1 MIISLFVVF
10 PLMFWFLF
18 SCLCWIEYF
27 TFPSILSLS
36 LFSRSL
42 PLSLFLC
49 WLLNGPFAASF
60 FFISLFSTQ
69 FLAQLIVNKIAD
81 DWIRTADLWCRKR
94 SRYQLN
100 HNQCPPSLFI
110 FCSFIILK
118 PTTVEQ
124 SSHFVNCTLWVQRCH
139 LQCKIKSLRKYI
151 FAGAHKNV

>member
-110 FCSFIILK
+110 FCSFIIFKAYYSWAVFPFRQLHSLG
-118 PTTVEQ
+118 TTMSPAMQ
-124 SSHFVNCTLWVQRCH
+124 N
-139 LQCKIKSLRKYI
+139 KIPAKI
-151 FAGAHKNV
+151 FFRWRA